1 MNTAAVKPMSRSISP
16 KTVIMDGVIFGSL
29 LVGLIVLISAPTE
42 QQMLN
47 LGQNT
52 GIAGFSLLFG
62 MVVSFVLN
70 KMGIKTLGEA
80 IFEPPHRK
88 AQAATKSWYATF
100 WGGQLIVGFTAC
112 FAAAVIVTDF
122 SIREILSE
130 EGFAGAGRIF
140 YALLHPSFEILPQ
153 AVLAIIETIF
163 IAFMSTVLALPVSFI
178 LGFLCAK
185 NVMATSPAGF
195 AFYGVIRTVLNITRS
210 IEPLIWAIVF
220 SVWVGIGPF
229 AGMLALMVSSIAS
242 LAKQYSEQIESVE
255 EGPIEGIQATGAGKL
270 QTIWFAI
277 VPQIVLPFVAFT
289 IYRWDINVRMATII
303 GLVGGGGIGTMLIQ
317 YQGQAMWNEVGCL
330 VMVIA
335 LVVWLM
341 DTSSAYIRE
350 AIK

>member
-1 MNTAAVKPMSRSISP
+1 MSTSVSP
-16 KTVIMDGVIFGSL
+16 KSIIMDGVLFGSL
-29 LVGLIVLISAPTE
+29 IVGAIVLVAAPTE
-42 QQMLN
+42 EQLLN
-47 LGQNT
+47 LNQNA
-52 GIAGFSLLFG
+52 GVAALALVVGMIA
-62 MVVSFVLN
+62 SFVLN
-70 KMGIKTLGEA
+70 KAGVKTLGEA
-80 IFEPPHRK
+80 VFEPPHRK
-88 AQAATKSWYATF
+88 ASARAESWYATF
-100 WGGQLIVGFTAC
+100 WGAQLIVSFTAT
-112 FAAAVIVTDF
+112 FIAAVIVTDF

-130 EGFAGAGRIF
+130 DGVAGAGRIF
-140 YALLHPSFEILPQ
+140 YALLTPQFEILPQ

-163 IAFMSTVLALPVSFI
+163 IAFMSTVLAIPVSFV

-185 NVMATSPAGF
+185 NVMATSPMGF
-195 AFYGVIRTVLNITRS
+195 AFYSIIRTFLNVARS

-242 LAKQYSEQIESVE
+242 LAKQYSEQVESVE
-255 EGPIEGIQATGAGKL
+255 EGPIEGIQSTGAGTL

-330 VMVIA
+330 ILVIA